1 MPSERKKEGVSAFIR
16 AGKEFLSPEFFAL
29 GERRR
34 VAAKDVLL
42 PLSIVISIIEKR
54 HPECPEW
61 ASEDEMGKCLS
72 ELEED
77 GIIEALEGGIYKL
90 IKEVPIISTESAAAK
105 RMRRLRMKEK
115 NLESSPERNNVTDE
129 SVTMLRGNEEKRNN
143 VTRKIVQENTGMDE
157 VGSSFPSSSS
167 SSLNNPSITNNIPIS
182 SHASRTEETSYVLS
196 GRKRK
201 RESVF
206 DNTSSPKKK
215 KSEALDEPLFKPEDI
230 HSPLCIPAGE
240 KNEGIEDCRDEK
252 DDSMRGVADGFLPGF
267 SPIPAEYK
275 VESGHDARWFMER
288 YNELCP
294 KMPHAISMSA
304 ERRKHL
310 AARISEYGEEG
321 VLEMLRLAGESPFL
335 SGENSRGWKADLT
348 WLLLPS
354 NFEKVIEGR
363 YTRSGEETGQKRIKS
378 VDEIMTEVRDGKVE
392 VEESTPIEKAQIM
405 FYNLCKLRGAPLP
418 SFSKDLIAKG
428 LVNE

>member
-29 GERRR
+29 GERHIM
-34 VAAKDVLL
+34 AAKDVLL

-61 ASEDEMGKCLS
+61 ASEDEMGKCVS

-77 GIIEALEGGIYKL
+77 GIIEASEGGIYKL

-105 RMRRLRMKEK
+105 RMRRFRMKEK
-115 NLESSPERNNVTDE
+115 NLENSIGRNNVTDE
-129 SVTMLRGNEEKRNN
+129 SVTMLRENEEKRNK
-143 VTRKIVQENTGMDE
+143 VTRKIVQGNTEMDE
-157 VGSSFPSSSS
+157 VASSFPSSSS

-182 SHASRTEETSYVLS
+182 SHASRTEETSYGRA

-201 RESVF
+201 RESVS

-215 KSEALDEPLFKPEDI
+215 KIEALDEPLFKPEDI
-230 HSPLCIPAGE
+230 HFPLSIPAVE
-240 KNEGIEDCRDEK
+240 KNEETESCRNEK

-267 SPIPAEYK
+267 SPIPAEDK
-275 VESGHDARWFMER
+275 VEAGHDARWFMER

-363 YTRSGEETGQKRIKS
+363 YTRSGEENGKERIKS
-378 VDEIMTEVRDGKVE
+378 IDEIMTEVRDGKVE

>member
-29 GERRR
+29 GERHR
-34 VAAKDVLL
+34 VAAKAVLL

-61 ASEDEMGKCLS
+61 ASEDEMRKCLS

-90 IKEVPIISTESAAAK
+90 IKEIPIISTETAAAK
-105 RMRRLRMKEK
+105 RMRRFRMKK
-115 NLESSPERNNVTDE
+115 NIESSAERNNVTDE
-129 SVTMLRGNEEKRNN
+129 SVTMLRENEEKRNN
-143 VTRKIVQENTGMDE
+143 VTEKIEQEDAGMDE
-157 VGSSFPSSSS
+157 VTSSFPSSSS

-182 SHASRTEETSYVLS
+182 SHASRTEETSYGLP

-206 DNTSSPKKK
+206 NNTSSPKKK
-215 KSEALDEPLFKPEDI
+215 KSEALDEPVFKPGDI
-230 HSPLCIPAGE
+230 HSHLYISEGE
-240 KNEGIEDCRDEK
+240 KNEGVEDCRNEK
-252 DDSMRGVADGFLPGF
+252 DDSMRGVSDGFLPGF
-267 SPIPAEYK
+267 SPIPAEDN

-418 SFSKDLIAKG
+418 SFSKDLIERG